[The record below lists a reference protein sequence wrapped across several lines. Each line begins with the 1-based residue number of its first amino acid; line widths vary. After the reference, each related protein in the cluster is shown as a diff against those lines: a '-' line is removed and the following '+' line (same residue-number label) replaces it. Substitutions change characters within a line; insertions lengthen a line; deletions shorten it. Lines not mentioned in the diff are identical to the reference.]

1 MILATA
7 TQPYCTH
14 KQSAVDC
21 FDFCRRYE
29 RPVAIFLEISTA
41 VGTSAFVTQSQAGAH
56 TRLRTAIH
64 GNTWFPSEISSNTFS
79 YR

>member
-29 RPVAIFLEISTA
+29 RPVAIFLFDPLLAFTA
-41 VGTSAFVTQSQAGAH
+41 C
-56 TRLRTAIH
+56 
-64 GNTWFPSEISSNTFS
+64 NTFCF
-79 YR
+79 RP